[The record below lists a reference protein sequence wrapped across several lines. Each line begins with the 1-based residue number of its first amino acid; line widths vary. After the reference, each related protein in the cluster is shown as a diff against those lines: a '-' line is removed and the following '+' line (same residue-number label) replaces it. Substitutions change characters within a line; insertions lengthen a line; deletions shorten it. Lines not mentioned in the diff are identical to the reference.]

1 MEFSEFDIKCTDYC
15 IGPLPKI
22 NSLGDGDIS
31 VESFNPIA
39 FLAIAPDETIAM
51 LQQVAEYQLSPE
63 QAFVAKESALALS
76 REGEITILDLVQAW
90 EHTPALGAFA
100 EQLRRVCLP

>member
-1 MEFSEFDIKCTDYC
+1 MDSYYDPKCTPHF
-15 IGPLPKI
+15 IPPLPKF
-22 NSLGDGDIS
+22 NSLGDGDIL
-31 VESFNPIA
+31 VESFSPIA
-39 FLAIAPDETIAM
+39 SLAIAPDEIIAM
-51 LQQVAEYQLSPE
+51 LQQVAEYKLSPE

-76 REGEITILDLVQAW
+76 REGEVTILDLVQAW